1 MLVSKVLMIVTDN
14 GSNMIKAINTCKQLL
29 KKQAEAADET
39 IDSGSGTGTSSNEES
54 VNEVEAD
61 GADVIVDTDSHND
74 VPESVKRR
82 EGMAQLSNEVE
93 GSVSKPSTD
102 SEISNDNLS

>member
-1 MLVSKVLMIVTDN
+1 
-14 GSNMIKAINTCKQLL
+14 
-29 KKQAEAADET
+29 
-39 IDSGSGTGTSSNEES
+39 

-82 EGMAQLSNEVE
+82 EGMAQLSNEVA

-102 SEISNDNLS
+102 SEINDDNLS

>member
-54 VNEVEAD
+54 VNEAD
-61 GADVIVDTDSHND
+61 GADVIVDTVSHND

-82 EGMAQLSNEVE
+82 E
-93 GSVSKPSTD
+93 
-102 SEISNDNLS
+102 